1 MDAKSIERAYSVFSG
16 FYDLVFGK
24 WFHQS
29 RADAIQLLNIRG
41 GDTVLEVGVGT
52 GLSLP
57 FYPRNCKVVGID
69 FCEPMLEKGRQRVG
83 QYQLNHI
90 QLMKMDAMKMSF
102 PDNSFDAVFAA
113 YVITAVP
120 DPHQVIAEMIRVCKT
135 GGKIVLL
142 NHFKNGNPLI
152 STCEKVISPFTK
164 KIGFQADLDLST
176 LLKGKPLIVDK
187 KRSVKPLNYWKVVQC
202 TNQKTLNG
210 NGNGHNGNGVHPPAY
225 SAIIKR
231 SPI

>member
-24 WFHQS
+24 FFHQS

-41 GDTVLEVGVGT
+41 GESILEVGVGT

-57 FYPRNCKVVGID
+57 FYPKNCKVIGID
-69 FCEPMLEKGRQRVG
+69 FCEPMLEKGEERVRRYDLG
-83 QYQLNHI
+83 HI
-90 QLMKMDAMKMSF
+90 QLMKMDAMKMAF

-120 DPHQVIAEMIRVCKT
+120 DPHQVISEMIRVCKV

-142 NHFKNGNPLI
+142 NHFKNVNPFI
-152 STCEKVISPFTK
+152 STCEKVISPLTK
-164 KIGFQADLDLST
+164 KLGFQADLDLAT
-176 LLKGKPLIVDK
+176 LLSGKPLMVKEK
-187 KRSVKPLNYWKVVQC
+187 KSMKPLNYWKVVQC
-202 TNQKTLNG
+202 INRKVVGNG
-210 NGNGHNGNGVHPPAY
+210 NGNGNGVYPAAY
-225 SAIIKR
+225 SKVKR
-231 SPI
+231 